1 MSVNV
6 RKVKQGKTE
15 RYTFGHVDE
24 LIKVPPLL
32 EIQKKSYNDF
42 LTKGIK
48 KVLDEFF
55 PLTD

>member
-15 RYTFGHVDE
+15 RYTFGHCEE

-32 EIQKKSYNDF
+32 DIQKKSYNDF
-42 LTKGIK
+42 
-48 KVLDEFF
+48 FF
-55 PLTD
+55 F